1 MQQKLTNATLEELIE
16 KVIQQLED
24 AGFDTGT
31 IRNYKLFYK
40 RLIKLAASLNK
51 THFDDELADLFIK
64 DNAYVKDG
72 GYNHTRF
79 LYHSRCIRFIESLL
93 SSGEVDWSIYHS
105 LPARELSSDDFVS
118 HLHIYDDSLK
128 NDGLKTN
135 TIIGYHRF
143 VLYFLSYLEDK
154 GYHQFSEIKKG
165 DVSLFIV
172 LVCQEH
178 YAPTS
183 LGAHLPGL
191 KRFLELFPETKPF
204 TIEIPERVRR
214 KQDITPSYTDDELER
229 IEDFLLENK
238 LSARDRAIA
247 LIAFKTGLRA
257 VDICGLQLDSIDW
270 KHDTISINQEKTGK
284 PLVLPLFPS
293 LGNAL
298 MEYLLDERP
307 QSESTYVFLS
317 KVAPFHPLVDHSSIY
332 NVLRKVLVEAD
343 VAPQGRISGTRMS
356 RHSYASQLLRRG
368 IPLTVISEA
377 LGHSNPNS
385 TMRYISTDDK
395 VLSTLTLPLPKGGGY
410 NG

>member
-105 LPARELSSDDFVS
+105 LPARDLSSDDFVS

-135 TIIGYHRF
+135 TINGYHRF

>member
-1 MQQKLTNATLEELIE
+1 
-16 KVIQQLED
+16 
-24 AGFDTGT
+24 
-31 IRNYKLFYK
+31 NYKLFYK

-135 TIIGYHRF
+135 TINGYHRF

>member
-135 TIIGYHRF
+135 TINGYHRF

-191 KRFLELFPETKPF
+191 KRFLELFPEMKPF

>member
-51 THFDDELADLFIK
+51 THFDDELADFFIK

-135 TIIGYHRF
+135 TINGYHRF

>member
-40 RLIKLAASLNK
+40 RLTKLADSLNK
-51 THFDDELADLFIK
+51 THFDNELADLFIK
-64 DNAYVKDG
+64 DNAYVKDS

-93 SSGEVDWSIYHS
+93 SSGKVDWSIYHS

-118 HLHIYDDSLK
+118 HLQIYDDSLK

-135 TIIGYHRF
+135 TIDGYHRF

-154 GYHQFSEIKKG
+154 GYHQLSEIKKG
-165 DVSLFIV
+165 DVTLFIV

-183 LGAHLPGL
+183 LGSHLPGL
-191 KRFLELFPETKPF
+191 KRFLELLPEAKPF

-214 KQDITPSYTDDELER
+214 KQDITPAYTDDELER

-293 LGNAL
+293 LGNTL

-332 NVLRKVLVEAD
+332 NVLRKVLVEAG
-343 VAPQGRISGTRMS
+343 VATQGRISGTRMS
-356 RHSYASQLLRRG
+356 RHSYASQLLRKG
-368 IPLTVISEA
+368 VPLTVISEA

-395 VLSTLTLPLPKGGGY
+395 VLSTLTLPLPKGGVY

>member
-40 RLIKLAASLNK
+40 RLIKLATSLNK

-135 TIIGYHRF
+135 TINGYHRF

>member
-135 TIIGYHRF
+135 TINGYHRF

-356 RHSYASQLLRRG
+356 RQSYASQLLLRG

>member
-64 DNAYVKDG
+64 DNAYAKDG

-135 TIIGYHRF
+135 TINGYHRF

-247 LIAFKTGLRA
+247 LIALKTGLRA

>member
-135 TIIGYHRF
+135 TINGYHRF

-317 KVAPFHPLVDHSSIY
+317 KVSPFHPLVDHSSIY

>member
-40 RLIKLAASLNK
+40 RLTKLAASLNK

-118 HLHIYDDSLK
+118 HLHTYDDSLK

-135 TIIGYHRF
+135 TINGYHRF

-165 DVSLFIV
+165 DVTLFIV

-298 MEYLLDERP
+298 MDYLLDERP

>member
-16 KVIQQLED
+16 KVIQQLKD

-135 TIIGYHRF
+135 TINGYHRF

>member
-135 TIIGYHRF
+135 TINGYHRF

-257 VDICGLQLDSIDW
+257 VGICGLQLDSIDW

>member
-135 TIIGYHRF
+135 TINGYHRF

-356 RHSYASQLLRRG
+356 RHSYASQLVRRG